1 MPAAER
7 VRYVCVVCFDAA
19 AAAPAIC
26 TRDGAPLASV
36 DAAET
41 PAALRARATRRAT
54 RRETARLALAM
65 AVGAALALAICL
77 AMEWPILP
85 RASGGLYS
93 SVFAW
98 LALSAAVLVGAAS
111 FALVPPALG
120 DGDAARLLARLGL
133 DHAHDAR
140 PTSP

>member
-1 MPAAER
+1 MPAAEP
-7 VRYVCVVCFDAA
+7 VRYVCVVCCDAA
-19 AAAPAIC
+19 ATAPAIC
-26 TRDGAPLASV
+26 LRDGAPLV
-36 DAAET
+36 PVEAAET
-41 PAALRARATRRAT
+41 LAALRARVARRAT

-85 RASGGLYS
+85 RAGGGLYS

-98 LALSAAVLVGAAS
+98 VALSAAVLVGAAS
-111 FALVPPALG
+111 FALVPPAHR
-120 DGDAARLLARLGL
+120 DGDAGTLLARLGL

-140 PTSP
+140 PPSR